1 VFKLK
6 FLAIPAALL
15 FGALFAF
22 VLISPA
28 SATTPS
34 CIPSQVPNTRTYPKP
49 CPSVSKSASPSV
61 SVSASASTSASAS
74 SSVSASSSTST
85 SAGSTPEPTPGQ
97 SLPLTGPSFPWIWIV
112 VGGAALLV
120 GLGILAYD
128 RRQKATT

>member
-1 VFKLK
+1 MFKLK

-74 SSVSASSSTST
+74 SSVSVSAST
-85 SAGSTPEPTPGQ
+85 SASATPAPTPGQ
-97 SLPLTGPSFPWIWIV
+97 SLPLTGQPFPWVWIV
-112 VGGAALLV
+112 VGGVALLV
-120 GLGILAYD
+120 GAGILAYD